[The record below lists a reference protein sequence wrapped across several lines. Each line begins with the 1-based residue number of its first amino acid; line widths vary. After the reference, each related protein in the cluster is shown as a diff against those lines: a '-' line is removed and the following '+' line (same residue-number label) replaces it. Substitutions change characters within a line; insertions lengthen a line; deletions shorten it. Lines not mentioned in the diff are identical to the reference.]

1 MRKVILLLMF
11 FQVFQERLR
20 AQEEADSAKHYKNT
34 VRYNLTNP
42 IIFGI
47 KSLIFG
53 YERVLNK
60 HRSFSVNFG
69 QASFPSLEFI
79 DSDSLRANKVDE
91 ENGYHIS
98 ADYRFYLSKENKY
111 DAPRGVYIGP
121 YFAYNYFEKKNSW
134 SLKSS
139 NGGSAQTVES
149 KTNFTVVS
157 LGAQMGYQFLLWK
170 RISLDMILL
179 GPGIGGYDLKTS
191 LGLNLSEADKQKF
204 FEQLN
209 EALEDKFPGYSTVID
224 EEDFQRKGTANTTRL
239 GFRYMIMVGLRF

>member
-11 FQVFQERLR
+11 FQVFQEGLR

-121 YFAYNYFEKKNSW
+121 YFAYNYFEKKN
-134 SLKSS
+134 
-139 NGGSAQTVES
+139 
-149 KTNFTVVS
+149 
-157 LGAQMGYQFLLWK
+157 LLD
-170 RISLDMILL
+170 RNIFI
-179 GPGIGGYDLKTS
+179 
-191 LGLNLSEADKQKF
+191 
-204 FEQLN
+204 
-209 EALEDKFPGYSTVID
+209 
-224 EEDFQRKGTANTTRL
+224 
-239 GFRYMIMVGLRF
+239 